1 MVRTFSVVQCD
12 GRMGYLTT
20 TFAIALWPD
29 PFQSPEPDSL
39 SEMEESTFTKSTHFG
54 KDVRLPLPIKG
65 MYPLLDLITE
75 HGSSGL
81 GELPFFT
88 SVVPVS

>member
-1 MVRTFSVVQCD
+1 
-12 GRMGYLTT
+12 MGYLTT

-29 PFQSPEPDSL
+29 PSQSPEPDIL
-39 SEMEESTFTKSTHFG
+39 SEMVESASTKSIHFG

-65 MYPLLDLITE
+65 MYPLLDLIPE

-81 GELPFFT
+81 GEFPRFT
-88 SVVPVS
+88 SVGPVS